1 MNTPFSEYKA
11 TELPQDRLYSYFV
24 EPKYLHRMFA
34 NNVAF
39 IIGQR
44 GTGKTTML
52 KYLSERYNAN
62 TPESKHLGIYYRFDI
77 NKMHSF
83 SGSVLSEDE
92 WSQLFAHCFS
102 IEICQELTKLMIKLK
117 EKNKF
122 DSEAKICKR
131 VATLFLEDLNSFPS
145 SFEELSEYLDECEIK
160 AKRYKRNPLRASAP
174 LYGECEKTF
183 EEFCKLISQESF
195 LSGICVHFLFD
206 EYENMLD
213 YQKCFINSCAKN
225 ASYYHTYKICVRPG
239 GNDNMNTLVGSE
251 ILREA
256 DDFKTLNYIEDIIG
270 NEDDVEQFM
279 HMACRKRLESYYTE
293 QGIPYEES
301 DLDIETY
308 FPQAKSDD
316 ELFVML
322 EKNVRYCDQIREK
335 VTALF
340 YNYGRTYALQWG
352 LLQMKLFLAL
362 SQKRGFAFEET
373 INAFEA
379 KNRKYNNWLNN
390 YKKTILYQCYAEQ
403 DAKYCLSG
411 FKDIINIAG
420 NVVRYVLE
428 ICDYCFLCTSRS
440 SDGKYLMVDERVQ
453 TLAIN
458 KVSERRFKQ
467 ISTIPDFGQEIKQMV
482 LAIGTIFN
490 MYHRDQRLK
499 RFETNHFS
507 IIPRSQKEAKYVESR
522 INKAMQL
529 AIIYGVF
536 EVSKSNKITGSSDV
550 PVEDEDFHLHPILTP
565 YFQISWRK
573 KQKCRFT
580 VDQIN
585 TFLFGCDESVS
596 KLLTTYL
603 GEVKIEDDTQGDR
616 QISFLE
622 LKEQCY

>member
-1 MNTPFSEYKA
+1 MNTPFSEYKG

-24 EPKYLHRMFA
+24 EPKYLYRMFT

-52 KYLSERYNAN
+52 RYLCERYNGDIHN
-62 TPESKHLGIYYRFDI
+62 SKHLGIYYRFDT

-83 SGSVLSEDE
+83 SGPVLSENE

-117 EKNKF
+117 EKNTF
-122 DSEAKICKR
+122 SSEAKICRR
-131 VATLFLEDLNSFPS
+131 VARLFLEDTDSFPC
-145 SFEELSEYLDECEIK
+145 SFEDLAEYLDDCEIK
-160 AKRYKRNPLRASAP
+160 AKRYKRNPLRVSAP
-174 LYGECEKTF
+174 LYGDCEKTF

-195 LSGICVHFLFD
+195 LSGACVHFLFD

-225 ASYYHTYKICVRPG
+225 ASYCHTYKICVRPG
-239 GNDNMNTLVGSE
+239 GNDKMNTLVSSE

-256 DDFKTLNYIEDIIG
+256 DDFKTLDYIDDIIG
-270 NEDDVEQFM
+270 DEGDVEEFM
-279 HMACRKRLESYYTE
+279 HLACRKRLESYYNEKGTS
-293 QGIPYEES
+293 YAAS

-316 ELFVML
+316 ELFAML
-322 EKNVRYCDQIREK
+322 EKNSEYCNRIREK
-335 VTALF
+335 VTSLF
-340 YNYGRTYALQWG
+340 NGYGYDYALQWG

-373 INAFEA
+373 LKAFEV

-390 YKKTILYQCYAEQ
+390 YRKTILYQCYSEQ
-403 DAKYCLSG
+403 NDKYCLSG

-428 ICDYCFLCTSRS
+428 ICDYCFLCTSYS
-440 SDGKYLMVDERVQ
+440 PDGKYLMVDERVQ
-453 TLAIN
+453 TLATN

-467 ISTIPDFGQEIKQMV
+467 ISTIPDYGQEIKQMV

-507 IIPRSQKEAKYVESR
+507 IIPRSENEAKYVESR
-522 INKAMQL
+522 INKAMQM

-536 EVSKSNKITGSSDV
+536 EVSKSNKITGINDV

-580 VDQIN
+580 VDQIH
-585 TFLFGCDESVS
+585 TFLFGSDERVS
-596 KLLTTYL
+596 KMLTEYF
-603 GEVKIEDDTQGDR
+603 GEVNIEDDTQGNR

>member
-1 MNTPFSEYKA
+1 METPFSEYKA
-11 TELPQDRLYSYFV
+11 TELPQERLSCYFV
-24 EPKYLHRMFA
+24 EPKYISKMYT

-39 IIGQR
+39 VIGQR

-52 KYLSERYNAN
+52 KYLCERYNDDI
-62 TPESKHLGIYYRFDI
+62 PKSKHLGIYYRFDI

-83 SGSVLSEDE
+83 SGPVLSELE
-92 WSQLFAHCFS
+92 WSQLFSHCFS
-102 IEICQELTKLMIKLK
+102 IEICQELTQLMIKLK
-117 EKNKF
+117 KNYSF
-122 DSEAKICKR
+122 SCEAKLCKR
-131 VATLFLEDLNSFPS
+131 VARLFLDDSSTYPS
-145 SFEELSEYLDECEIK
+145 SFEDLSEYLDELEIS
-160 AKRYKRNPLRASAP
+160 AKRYKRNPLRVMAP

-183 EEFCKLISQESF
+183 EEFCKLIAHENF
-195 LSGICVHFLFD
+195 LSGVCIHFLFD

-213 YQKCFINSCAKN
+213 YQKRFINSCAKN

-239 GNDNMNTLVGSE
+239 GNDNMNTLINSE

-256 DDFKTLNYIEDIIG
+256 DDYKTLYYIDDIIG
-270 NEDDVEQFM
+270 DESDVQDFM
-279 HMACRKRLESYYTE
+279 RMACRKRLESYYREKGT
-293 QGIPYEES
+293 QYGAS

-308 FPQAKSDD
+308 FPQSKSDD
-316 ELFVML
+316 ELFAIL
-322 EKNVRYCDQIREK
+322 EKNKLYCEKIREK
-335 VTALF
+335 VTFLF
-340 YNYGRTYALQWG
+340 NNFGYEYSLPWG

-362 SQKRGFAFEET
+362 SQKRGFNFDETLRAFET
-373 INAFEA
+373 
-379 KNRKYNNWLNN
+379 KNRKYTNWLNN

-403 DAKYCLSG
+403 DEKFCLSG

-428 ICDYCFLCTSRS
+428 ICDYCFLCTSCS
-440 SDGKYLMVDERVQ
+440 SDGKYLMIDERVQ
-453 TLAIN
+453 TLATN

-482 LAIGTIFN
+482 LAIGKIFN

-507 IIPRSQKEAKYVESR
+507 IIPRSETEEKYVESE
-522 INKAMQL
+522 INRAMQM
-529 AIIYGVF
+529 AVIYGVF
-536 EVSKSNKITGSSDV
+536 EVSRSTKITGSSDV
-550 PVEDEDFHLHPILTP
+550 PVEDEDYHLHPILTP

-585 TFLFGCDESVS
+585 TFLFGSDERVS
-596 KLLTTYL
+596 KLLTSYL
-603 GEVKIEDDTQGDR
+603 SEMILDSNSPEDK

-622 LKEQCY
+622 LKKQCY

>member
-1 MNTPFSEYKA
+1 METPFSEYKA
-11 TELPQDRLYSYFV
+11 TELPQERLSCYFV
-24 EPKYLHRMFA
+24 EPKYISKMYT

-39 IIGQR
+39 VIGQR

-52 KYLSERYNAN
+52 KHLCERYNDDILQ
-62 TPESKHLGIYYRFDI
+62 SKHLGIYYRFDI

-83 SGSVLSEDE
+83 SGPVLSELE

-102 IEICQELTKLMIKLK
+102 IEICQELTLLMIKLK
-117 EKNKF
+117 RNYSF
-122 DSEAKICKR
+122 TYEAKLCKR
-131 VATLFLEDLNSFPS
+131 IARLFLEKSTSFPV
-145 SFEELSEYLDECEIK
+145 SFEELSEYLDELEIS
-160 AKRYKRNPLRASAP
+160 AKRYKRNPLRVKPP

-183 EEFCKLISQESF
+183 EEFCKLITHEEF
-195 LSGICVHFLFD
+195 LRGVCVHFLFD

-213 YQKCFINSCAKN
+213 YQKQFVNSCAKN

-239 GNDNMNTLVGSE
+239 GNDNMNTLVNSE

-256 DDFKTLNYIEDIIG
+256 DDYKTIYYIDDIIG
-270 NEDDVEQFM
+270 DEGDIQDFM
-279 HMACRKRLESYYTE
+279 RMACKKRLESYYREKGT
-293 QGIPYEES
+293 IYTES

-308 FPQAKSDD
+308 FPQSQSDD
-316 ELFVML
+316 ELFARL
-322 EKNVRYCDQIREK
+322 EENTHYFNLVQAKTVS
-335 VTALF
+335 LF
-340 YNYGRTYALQWG
+340 NKFGYEYNLQWG

-362 SQKRGFAFEET
+362 SQKRGFSFEET
-373 INAFEA
+373 IKAFET
-379 KNRKYNNWLNN
+379 KNKKYINWLNN

-403 DAKYCLSG
+403 EEKFCLSG

-428 ICDYCFLCTSRS
+428 ICDYCFLCTNCS
-440 SDGKYLMVDERVQ
+440 SDGKYLMIDEKVQ
-453 TLAIN
+453 TLATN

-482 LAIGTIFN
+482 LAIGKIFN

-507 IIPRSQKEAKYVESR
+507 IIPRSKTEEKYVESQ
-522 INKAMQL
+522 INKAMQM
-529 AIIYGVF
+529 AVIYGVF
-536 EVSKSNKITGSSDV
+536 EVSRSTKITGFGDV
-550 PVEDEDFHLHPILTP
+550 PVEDEDYHLHPILTP

-585 TFLFGCDESVS
+585 TFLFGSDERVS
-596 KLLTTYL
+596 KLLTSYL
-603 GEVKIEDDTQGDR
+603 SEMRFDNDSQENK

-622 LKEQCY
+622 LKKQCY